1 MGFDWFGTYL
11 SVIIADYLATPFSP
25 VVATTQDCMFTDRQ
39 KRLCLRVV
47 AAAVLVFMALII
59 VFGVSES
66 NFRWGF

>member
-1 MGFDWFGTYL
+1 MVWNLPFGYYSRLFGNTVFTCC
-11 SVIIADYLATPFSP
+11 SDNPRFG
-25 VVATTQDCMFTDRQ
+25 MFTDRQ